1 MIENM
6 TQGRRVE
13 GDGAKALMLVKQNL
27 KLGLGTKLTLILE
40 KLPRLSGP
48 RLPHPETE

>member
-13 GDGAKALMLVKQNL
+13 GDGAKALMLVK
-27 KLGLGTKLTLILE
+27 TE
-40 KLPRLSGP
+40 
-48 RLPHPETE
+48 PEAWPWH